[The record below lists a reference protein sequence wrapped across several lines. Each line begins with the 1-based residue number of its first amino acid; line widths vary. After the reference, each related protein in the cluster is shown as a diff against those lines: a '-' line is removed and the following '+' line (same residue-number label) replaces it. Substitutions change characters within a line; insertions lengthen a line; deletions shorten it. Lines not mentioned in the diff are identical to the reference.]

1 MEYRRLGN
9 SDLDVSIVGWGSWE
23 VGWKNYDLSQFE
35 DTLIEAVNIGINF
48 FDTAPVY
55 GFGKVE
61 EMVGKVLSNFRGKVI
76 IATKVGLRWDE
87 SGRIYNNLKRDSIM
101 YEVEESLK
109 RLRVEK
115 IDLYQVHWPD
125 PNTQLS
131 ETFSTLRKL
140 LDDKVVRYVGVS
152 NYGSDLIEE
161 ALNYCPIVSNQIV
174 YNYFQRGIERDVIPY
189 CKSRDISIIA
199 YSPLC
204 QGLAIGIFNE
214 NTVFEE
220 NDPRLLNPSF
230 GIRDRFLRNVKRS
243 KKILEISRKL
253 NISPSQLAIKW
264 VLRDSIVATAI
275 VGTTKVNHLKEN
287 AFLPNISLDV
297 FKEID
302 SILSDDELFY

>member
-9 SDLDVSIVGWGSWE
+9 SDLDVSVVGWGSWE

-109 RLRVEK
+109 RLRVDK

-189 CKSRDISIIA
+189 CKSRGISIIA